1 MIASEGAALPGL
13 TRDAIKQNPNI
24 LVPVYRTG
32 NFGIYIGRLLIPK
45 YKRWSVFNLV
55 LAAMFALLTVAVEG
69 LLYHGMPPQ
78 WVRSRRTKCISRN
91 CTKKL

>member
-1 MIASEGAALPGL
+1 MRAPEETPPQVL
-13 TRDAIKQNPNI
+13 TREEIKRNPNI
-24 LVPVYRTG
+24 LVDVYRTG
-32 NFGIYIGRLLIPK
+32 NFGIKLGRLLIPK
-45 YKRWSVFNLV
+45 YKRWSVANLV
-55 LAAMFALLTVAVEG
+55 LAALFTLLTVAVEG